1 MRKTGGTMKERIK
14 EAVMKV
20 MNEKTG
26 VSFVEFE
33 WELERQEI
41 PYKGTY
47 SVCIPTNPNVK
58 MWSNMSEDYAEAVKE
73 LIFDDRVIKPEQAP
87 LMVYLMDGRALSYPL
102 AKKLGYQ
109 YQSER
114 WLPVVFNKGNIFE
127 L

>member
-1 MRKTGGTMKERIK
+1 MKEKIK

-26 VSFVEFE
+26 VSFVELE

-47 SVCIPTNPNVK
+47 SVCIPTNRKVI
-58 MWSNMSEDYAEAVKE
+58 MWSNMSEEYAEAIKE
-73 LIFDDRVIKPEQAP
+73 LIFEDKQIIPEQAP
-87 LMVYLMDGRALSYPL
+87 IMVYLMDGRALSYPL

-114 WLPVVFNKGNIFE
+114 WLPVVFNKGNLFKP
-127 L
+127 

>member
-1 MRKTGGTMKERIK
+1 MKEQIK

-47 SVCIPTNPNVK
+47 SLCIPTNPNVM
-58 MWSNMSEDYAEAVKE
+58 MWSNMSNDYSEAVKE
-73 LIFDDRVIKPEQAP
+73 LIFDDRQIKPEQAP

-102 AKKLGYQ
+102 AKKLGYP
-109 YQSER
+109 YKSER
-114 WLPVVFNKGNIFE
+114 WLPVVFNKGSIFE

>member
-1 MRKTGGTMKERIK
+1 MKERIK